1 MKKALI
7 AGAASVA
14 LAAMPVV
21 GVFAAQ
27 ATNPESVV
35 DTLTVNVN
43 GVCTFERTTG
53 NGTYTQTMAANAL
66 NDSFGTSTFTSGC
79 NNGTGYKVTLTA
91 TDLAYA
97 NGANIT
103 YATGETTPD
112 TPTAGSGTWV
122 AYRSAATGGSTV
134 TSYNTAGNIA
144 AGGYAYET
152 NAADGATAST
162 FTVIYKV
169 STHSIQEQ
177 GSYQGTATYTLA
189 QNTAA

>member
-1 MKKALI
+1 MKKTLI
-7 AGAASVA
+7 AGAASVV

-27 ATNPESVV
+27 ASDPQAVI

-43 GVCTFERTTG
+43 GECTFARTNGT
-53 NGTYTQTMAANAL
+53 GTYTQTMAANAL
-66 NDSFGTSTFTSGC
+66 NDNFGSSTFTSHC

-103 YATGETTPD
+103 YATGD
-112 TPTAGSGTWV
+112 ATPTAGSGTWV

-152 NAADGATAST
+152 NAADGAVDSS
-162 FTVIYKV
+162 FTVVYKV

-177 GSYQGTATYTLA
+177 GSYVGTATYTLA
-189 QNTAA
+189 QNAAA